1 MDFMANLFKTS
12 TIILIIPILIIP
24 TTMGL
29 RLYEPISGKFEQP
42 SIYTINIDKYNL
54 VGYGALTHK

>member
-1 MDFMANLFKTS
+1 
-12 TIILIIPILIIP
+12 
-24 TTMGL
+24 MGL

-42 SIYTINIDKYNL
+42 QHLYNKYNL